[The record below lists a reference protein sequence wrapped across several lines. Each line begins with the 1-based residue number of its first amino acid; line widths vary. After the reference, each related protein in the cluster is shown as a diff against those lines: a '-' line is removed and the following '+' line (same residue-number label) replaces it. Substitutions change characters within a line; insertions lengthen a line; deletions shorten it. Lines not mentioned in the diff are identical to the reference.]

1 MKSAVSRIVP
11 SVVVLLAVVACDS
24 NQPAEPVGQL
34 APKLQ
39 ATSEQRSVPEFRSQH
54 TVDIELSVEGELKP
68 GGQNA
73 LVARIQSLTQTGPAT
88 VHLKASQ
95 PLSQSRT
102 ESVERTRSVSLAP
115 RGEVVQSLE
124 ARFDKPGY
132 YHVLAQVATEK
143 DAYLRED
150 GTLIVP
156 SAIAEGWVLVTE
168 NGGRFDAVYDTTV
181 AAKAPYGLLHGTS
194 GEFREAPKPTIR
206 EGGSGAR
213 LMSTIDGLG
222 VLTYQP
228 QDADSIGVPRRPVPY
243 ANISGYCIDVQY
255 GTPTM
260 YVSTTTDVLG
270 RFTVT
275 CYGTDTHFL
284 GNYSLQNNT
293 AKVPDSHAAFYVGLG
308 GTIPSD
314 IYVAR
319 NSAARVYLVH
329 NRYLNSGEVASRF
342 GVSRPL
348 VEYIVGTGPSS
359 GGSRYESSTDKIHVA
374 YDAAMVS
381 NYITYLILHEYGHA
395 FNYVAM
401 EAPVGYYCAS
411 PGNNHGI
418 NMAINASCAFVE
430 GFANF
435 FSAWLSDRLGDVYS
449 PTMAE
454 ENESRLYGNGLI
466 IEGAVSGFL
475 FDLVDNAS
483 TYDGI
488 SGDDDTVSISGATL
502 LGILRSCRFHTPNR
516 TQVSRSDE
524 LVYCLEG
531 TLTSASSAPVAYQ
544 SSFATYLS
552 LTYDFS
558 VTLPSLTDVRALWRK
573 NFYNL

>member
-1 MKSAVSRIVP
+1 MKSAVSRMVP
-11 SVVVLLAVVACDS
+11 SFVVLFAVVACDS
-24 NQPAEPVGQL
+24 NQPAEPVGRL
-34 APKLQ
+34 APNLQ
-39 ATSEQRSVPEFRSQH
+39 ATSEQRSAPEFRSQH
-54 TVDIELSVEGELKP
+54 TVDIKLSVEGELKP

-132 YHVLAQVATEK
+132 YHVLAQVATGK

-168 NGGRFDAVYDTTV
+168 DGGRFDAVYDTTV

-206 EGGSGAR
+206 EGGSGAS

-228 QDADSIGVPRRPVPY
+228 QDADSIGVPRRPIPY

-275 CYGTDTHFL
+275 CYGTDSHFL

-314 IYVAR
+314 VYVAR
-319 NSAARVYLVH
+319 DRAARVYLVH

-342 GVSRPL
+342 GVDRPL
-348 VEYIVGTGPSS
+348 VEYVVSSTPGTG
-359 GGSRYESSTDKIHVA
+359 GAEYDRSTDKIFIG
-374 YDAAMVS
+374 YNLPMIS
-381 NYITYLILHEYGHA
+381 NAVTFTILHEYAHA
-395 FNYVAM
+395 FHYVAM
-401 EAPVGYYCAS
+401 EAPVGYFCSS
-411 PGNNHGI
+411 PNNDHGI
-418 NMAINASCAFVE
+418 NQALTASCAFVE
-430 GFANF
+430 GFGNF

-449 PTMAE
+449 PIMAE
-454 ENESRLYGNGLI
+454 ANESRLVGNGLL

-488 SGDDDTVSISGATL
+488 SGDDDNVTISGAAL
-502 LGILRSCRFHTPNR
+502 LSILRSCRFQSPNLDE
-516 TQVSRSDE
+516 VSRSDE
-524 LVYCLEG
+524 LVFCLEG
-531 TLTSASSAPVAYQ
+531 TVSSASSAPAAYQ
-544 SSFATYLS
+544 SSFGSYLA
-552 LTYDFS
+552 LAYDFS